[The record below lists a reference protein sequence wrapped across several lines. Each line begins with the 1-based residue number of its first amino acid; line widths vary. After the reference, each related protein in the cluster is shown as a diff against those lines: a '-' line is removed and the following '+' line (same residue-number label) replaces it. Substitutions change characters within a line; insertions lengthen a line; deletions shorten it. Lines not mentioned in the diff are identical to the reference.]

1 MKCLVTGAEGF
12 VGTYLVRELLKRSG
26 YDVLGLGVRDQSRDL
41 PFPFR
46 VCDLR
51 DYNNLS
57 NLLRD
62 FVPDLVF
69 HLAGQAFVP
78 RAIEDPYETL
88 EINVGGTL
96 NLLELL
102 RRSNRKVR
110 FLYVSSAD
118 VYGNLTSENLPVR
131 EETLPKP
138 LNPYSSSKVA
148 AETYCLQYAR
158 YNQGLETIVSRPFN
172 HIGVGQNSKF
182 VVPNFCRQIL
192 EVANAENTKFPKE
205 ILVGDLNPTRDF
217 LHVQDVIEAYILLAE
232 RGMTGEIYNICSGT
246 ETKISEVLNWMIE
259 FSKVSITPKIDP
271 ARIRAAEMLRSV
283 GDNSKLKSLGWK
295 PKIAIKDAV
304 REIFEHIQLS
314 EFS

>member
-1 MKCLVTGAEGF
+1 M
-12 VGTYLVRELLKRSG
+12 
-26 YDVLGLGVRDQSRDL
+26 
-41 PFPFR
+41 
-46 VCDLR
+46 R